1 MAIEVTREQLE
12 AALREKL
19 TAKSATDQT
28 IEAGKSFLG
37 GGAAGA
43 TGLLG
48 LPFEIVNLPN
58 TVLNYLAGVNEPT
71 ATQKLAETFQV
82 PPEPAEGV
90 NRFAYTFGEGAIPA
104 AATTYAATR
113 NLPLAGGAGLLGGV
127 TNVGAKYYFPESPFG
142 QMLFSAIPGVTAGIT
157 SASRNRVPK
166 VAGATTS
173 EETGITTTGGQRTGS
188 QALLREEAA
197 VAKTAEGEP
206 IFKTAGLANVQN
218 AEEFASKIQNFS
230 TTPNL
235 STTQIAQGVQD
246 AMNYQNNRV
255 LNKFR
260 VDNRKNFNAAKQ
272 EAGDARIFD
281 TTNVNAELD
290 KAIAIYGADGMPPD
304 LQAFARKLQ
313 DVKAGISK
321 PTVFEGQTVNTPLT
335 IDELQKNLEFWGKAA
350 KTGNYS
356 DGTINLGGGNV
367 TPGTLKN
374 LSRSVLNA
382 FKEDL
387 NAANLE
393 GVPGANKLINA
404 REQYKAG
411 LKEVNDFQNQTLVK
425 YFGNDTLD
433 PTAVVSR
440 LQNATPTERVTM
452 FKVLETSKP
461 EILDNLRSRALND
474 IVVSAN
480 GDMTKLLDGLKSITK
495 QKSEAGSIT
504 TNDFLFPTQAEKA
517 KANVLIRDL
526 DSITR
531 KATGG
536 LEGSTSRIPGEVA
549 GAGLGFKARMVVNT
563 AMDALDVI
571 SGATANPQKLAW
583 MMTNPDG
590 QSLIRDA
597 ARLKEGQ
604 KLPNAM
610 KTKLDYL
617 SSDALI
623 GGTVSTS
630 NIANARESGLITQP
644 KPLTITPED
653 LQKELENR
661 LQQQQGQ

>member
-1 MAIEVTREQLE
+1 MTIEVTREQLQE
-12 AALREKL
+12 ALREKL
-19 TAKSATDQT
+19 TAKSATDKT

-37 GGAAGA
+37 GGSSGA
-43 TGLLG
+43 TGLLS

-71 ATQKLAETFQV
+71 ATQKLYETMNV
-82 PPEPAEGV
+82 PKEPPEGV
-90 NRFAYTFGEGAIPA
+90 NRIAYNFGEGAIPA

-113 NLPLAGGAGLLGGV
+113 NVPISAGAGLLGGV
-127 TNVGAKYYFPESPFG
+127 TNVGAKYYFPESPVG
-142 QMLFSAIPGVTAGIT
+142 QMLFSSIPGVVSGLT
-157 SASRNRVPK
+157 SAARNRVPK
-166 VAGATTS
+166 GAAATTS
-173 EETGITTTGGQRTGS
+173 EETGITTTPGQRTGS

-206 IFKTAGLANVQN
+206 IFRTAGLANVQN
-218 AEEFASKIQNFS
+218 AEEFASKIQQFS
-230 TTPNL
+230 TNPNL
-235 STTQIAQGVQD
+235 TTTQIANGVQE

-260 VDNRKNFNAAKQ
+260 VENRKNFNAAKQ
-272 EAGDARIFD
+272 EAGDSRIFNTD
-281 TTNVNAELD
+281 NVNAELD

-313 DVKAGISK
+313 EVKSGISK

-350 KTGNYS
+350 KTGTYS
-356 DGTINLGGGNV
+356 DGTVNLGGGNV
-367 TPGTLKN
+367 TPGTLKT
-374 LSRSVLNA
+374 LSRNVLNA

-393 GVPGANKLINA
+393 GVPGAQKLINA
-404 REQYKAG
+404 RDQYKAG

-433 PTAVVSR
+433 PTAVVER

-452 FKVLETSKP
+452 FKVLESSRP
-461 EILDNLRSRALND
+461 EVLDSLRSRALND
-474 IVVSAN
+474 VITNAN
-480 GDMTKLLDGLKSITK
+480 GDMSKLLSSLKDITK
-495 QKSEAGSIT
+495 QTSEAGAIN
-504 TNDFLFPTQAEKA
+504 TNDFLFPTKAEKA

-531 KATGG
+531 QATGAA
-536 LEGSTSRIPGEVA
+536 EGGMNRIPGEVV
-549 GAGLGFKARMVVNT
+549 GAGLGFKARMVTNT
-563 AMDALDVI
+563 VMDAIDVI

-583 MMTNPDG
+583 LMTNPDG
-590 QSLIRDA
+590 QTLIRDA

-610 KTKLDYL
+610 KSKLDYL

-623 GGTVSTS
+623 GGSVSVS
-630 NIANARESGLITQP
+630 NIGAARESGQITQP
-644 KPLTITPED
+644 PVITTTQEE
-653 LQKELENR
+653 LQQELLRRQKE
-661 LQQQQGQ
+661 GQ

>member
-19 TAKSATDQT
+19 TAKSTTDQT

-37 GGAAGA
+37 GGSAGA
-43 TGLLG
+43 TNLLG

-58 TVLNYLAGVNEPT
+58 TVLNYLAGVNEPS
-71 ATQKLAETFQV
+71 ATQVMYDKLNV
-82 PPEPAEGV
+82 PTEPPEGV
-90 NRFAYTFGEGAIPA
+90 NRFAYNFGEGAIPA

-113 NLPLAGGAGLLGGV
+113 NPYLAGGAGLLGGV
-127 TNVGAKYYFPESPFG
+127 TNVGAKYYFPESPVG
-142 QMLFSAIPGVTAGIT
+142 QMLYSTIPGIVSGFSSMA
-157 SASRNRVPK
+157 RNRVPK

-173 EETGITTTGGQRTGS
+173 EETGITMTGGQRTGS

-197 VAKTAEGEP
+197 VAKTPEGEP
-206 IFKTAGLANVQN
+206 IFKAAGLANVQN
-218 AEEFASKIQNFS
+218 AEDFASKIQKFS

-235 STTQIAQGVQD
+235 TTTQIAEGVQE
-246 AMNYQNNRV
+246 AINYQNNRV

-260 VDNRKNFNAAKQ
+260 VDNRRNFNAAKQ
-272 EAGDARIFD
+272 EAGTARIFD
-281 TTNVNAELD
+281 TNNVNAELD

-367 TPGTLKN
+367 TPGTLKT
-374 LSRSVLNA
+374 LSRNVLNA

-387 NAANLE
+387 NAANLDN
-393 GVPGANKLINA
+393 VPGAAKLIEA
-404 REQYKAG
+404 RDKYKAG
-411 LKEVNDFQNQTLVK
+411 LKEVNDYQTQTLVK

-433 PTAVVSR
+433 PTDVVNR

-474 IVVSAN
+474 IIVDAN
-480 GDMTKLLDGLKSITK
+480 GDMTKLLDNLKTITK
-495 QKSEAGSIT
+495 QKPEAGSIN

-531 KATGG
+531 KATGP
-536 LEGSTSRIPGEVA
+536 LEGSASRIPGEVA
-549 GAGLGFKARMVVNT
+549 GAGLGFKARMIVNT
-563 AMDALDVI
+563 AMDAIDVI

-590 QSLIRDA
+590 QTLIRDA

-604 KLPNAM
+604 KLPNTM

-617 SSDALI
+617 ASDALI

-630 NIANARESGLITQP
+630 NIGSSRESGAITQP
-644 KPLTITPED
+644 TPIMVTPED
-653 LQKELENR
+653 LQKALELR
-661 LQQQQGQ
+661 LQQGQ

>member
-1 MAIEVTREQLE
+1 MGIEVTREQLQQ
-12 AALREKL
+12 ALKEKL

-28 IEAGKSFLG
+28 LEAGKAFLG
-37 GGAAGA
+37 GGASGA

-71 ATQKLAETFQV
+71 ATQQMYETMNV
-82 PPEPAEGV
+82 PKEPPEGV
-90 NRFAYTFGEGAIPA
+90 NRFAYNFGEGAIPA

-113 NLPLAGGAGLLGGV
+113 NIPLSGGAGLLGGI
-127 TNVGAKYYFPESPFG
+127 TNVGAKYYFPESPVG
-142 QMLFSAIPGVTAGIT
+142 QMLFSGIPAVAGGV
-157 SASRNRVPK
+157 ASMARNRVPK
-166 VAGATTS
+166 VPGASVS

-218 AEEFASKIQNFS
+218 AEDFASKIQQFS
-230 TTPNL
+230 TNPNL
-235 STTQIAQGVQD
+235 TTTQISQGVQE

-272 EAGDARIFD
+272 EAGDSRIFNTD
-281 TTNVNAELD
+281 NVNSELD
-290 KAIAIYGADGMPPD
+290 KAISIYSAEGMPPD

-313 DVKAGISK
+313 DVKSGISK

-335 IDELQKNLEFWGKAA
+335 IDELQKNLEFWGKSA
-350 KTGNYS
+350 KTGTYN

-367 TPGTLKN
+367 TPGTLKT
-374 LSRSVLNA
+374 LSRNVLNA
-382 FKEDL
+382 FREDL
-387 NAANLE
+387 NAANLDN
-393 GVPGANKLINA
+393 VPGASKLINA

-425 YFGNDTLD
+425 YFGNETLD
-433 PTAVVSR
+433 PTDVVNR
-440 LQNATPTERVTM
+440 LQTATPTERVTM
-452 FKVLETSKP
+452 FKVLETSRP
-461 EILDNLRSRALND
+461 EVLDSLRSRALND
-474 IVVSAN
+474 IVVDAN
-480 GDMTKLLDGLKSITK
+480 GDMTKLLDNLKAVTK
-495 QKSEAGSIT
+495 QKSEAGAIN

-517 KANVLIRDL
+517 KAGVLVRDL

-531 KATGG
+531 KATGAA
-536 LEGSTSRIPGEVA
+536 EGGVTRIPGEVV
-549 GAGLGFKARMVVNT
+549 GAGLGFKARMVTNT
-563 AMDALDVI
+563 VMDAIDAI

-610 KTKLDYL
+610 KSKLDYL
-617 SSDALI
+617 SSDALVGGNVSITNI
-623 GGTVSTS
+623 G
-630 NIANARESGLITQP
+630 AARESGQITQP
-644 KPLTITPED
+644 APVEVSRDD
-653 LQKELENR
+653 LQKALELR
-661 LQQQQGQ
+661 LQQEQGQ